1 MANPPEEPKPATS
14 ATEGG
19 DQATFRSL
27 FGLREYRAI
36 YSSMVIS
43 WVGDYLSRAAV
54 TVLVYQQTRSV
65 LLSAISFAIGYLP
78 WILLGPVLSAL
89 GDRYPH
95 RRVMVVCDVFRMSL
109 TAVLLIPGLPTPLV
123 LLVILVA
130 SLATPPAQA
139 ARSAVMPLVVG
150 RERLTLAIATNTT
163 TGQAAQVVGY
173 LIGATVAVGLDPRA
187 ALALDVCSFALSA
200 LLIALRVQARPAAVA
215 PSQRRH
221 LLRETAEGF
230 QVVFGNE
237 VLRSIAIVVFT
248 VIAFVVVPESLA
260 ASWAAEAAPDG
271 TSQGLAQ
278 GLIMAAGPLGYVVGG
293 LIFTRLVPAERR
305 WRLLPMLAVATPLVL
320 IPTLLNPPTVVAA
333 ALILVSGMTQGAQMP
348 ALNGSFVLA
357 LPASHRARAFG
368 VMNSGIQTSQFL
380 AVGITGLLADHV
392 KVPTVVGGWSVAG
405 TIALLVVAASWPSR
419 DKFLAAERTAAPV
432 AEPTG

>member
-1 MANPPEEPKPATS
+1 MANAPEEPKPATS
-14 ATEGG
+14 ATEGVES
-19 DQATFRSL
+19 ATFRSL
-27 FGLREYRAI
+27 FRLREFRAI
-36 YSSMVIS
+36 YASMVIS
-43 WVGDYLSRAAV
+43 WIGDYLSRAAV
-54 TVLVYQQTRSV
+54 TVLVYQQTHSV

-78 WILLGPVLSAL
+78 WILLGPVLAAL

-95 RRVMVVCDVFRMSL
+95 RRVMVFCDVFRMTL

-139 ARSAVMPLVVG
+139 ARSAVLPLVVG
-150 RERLTLAIATNTT
+150 RERLTLAIATNNT
-163 TGQAAQVVGY
+163 TGQAAQVTGY

-200 LLIALRVQARPAAVA
+200 LLIATHLRARPAAVA
-215 PSQRRH
+215 EAHRRH
-221 LLRETAEGF
+221 LLRETGEGF
-230 QVVFGNE
+230 QLVFGNE

-260 ASWAAEAAPDG
+260 ASWAAEASPDG
-271 TSQGLAQ
+271 TSQGLTQ
-278 GLIMAAGPLGYVVGG
+278 GLIMAAGPCGYVIGG
-293 LIFTRLVPAERR
+293 LLFTRLVPAERR
-305 WRLLPMLAVATPLVL
+305 WRLLPLLAVGTPLVL
-320 IPTLLNPPTVVAA
+320 IPILVNPPTLVAA
-333 ALILVSGMTQGAQMP
+333 GLILVSGMTQGAQMP

-380 AVGITGLLADHV
+380 AVGITGLLADRI

-405 TIALLVVAASWPSR
+405 TVALLVVAMSWPSR
-419 DKFLAAERTAAPV
+419 EKFLTAERAATPV
-432 AEPTG
+432 AEHTG